1 MINVL
6 VIEDDPMVSKLNQS
20 YVQEVEGFRLTGAA
34 FTFAEAVAFLEEK
47 KVDLILLDIYIGGK
61 NGLELLKKLRAE
73 QKWNG
78 DVILITAASDVQSV
92 QTAMRH
98 GAVDYIMK
106 PFDFPRF
113 QQALLS
119 YKEKHVLFE
128 EHETLDQQKLDES
141 WFSYQEQAKTE
152 LPKGLSTNTLR
163 LIVETIQALPDAAFS
178 TDQVAEKSCISTV
191 SVRKYLRFLSETGVL
206 GERLT
211 YGSVGRPLH
220 LYVMRKENLLLIDH
234 LL

>member
-20 YVQEVEGFRLTGAA
+20 YVNEVEGFRLAGAA
-34 FTFAEAVAFLEEK
+34 YTYAEAAALLEQQ
-47 KVDLILLDIYIGGK
+47 KVDLILLDIYIGAK
-61 NGLELLKKLRAE
+61 NGLDLLKNLRTE
-73 QKWNG
+73 QNWNG
-78 DVILITAASDVQSV
+78 DAILITAASDVQSV

-119 YKEKHVLFE
+119 YKEKHILFQA
-128 EHETLDQQKLDES
+128 HDTLDQKKLDERFFALKES
-141 WFSYQEQAKTE
+141 AQIE

-163 LIVETIQALPDAAFS
+163 TIVKTIESLPESAFS
-178 TDQVAEKSCISTV
+178 SEHVAEKSSISTV
-191 SVRKYLRFLSETGVL
+191 SVRKYLKFLAEAGVL
-206 GERLT
+206 GERVT

-220 LYVMRKENLLLIDH
+220 LYVIRKENLLLIDH